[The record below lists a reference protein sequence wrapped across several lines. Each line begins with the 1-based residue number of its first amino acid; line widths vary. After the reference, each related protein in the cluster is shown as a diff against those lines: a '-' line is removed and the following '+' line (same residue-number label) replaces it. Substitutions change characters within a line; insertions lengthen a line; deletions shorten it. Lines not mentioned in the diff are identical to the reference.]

1 MQLQAIFLILT
12 IFISYLILGGD
23 NNQSQNKTA
32 DLPVSQTVVKIS
44 LKEKISDVVVG
55 AIVIANQNLNS
66 LGDRADKLIA
76 LAQEIK
82 QEKAAENNEK
92 ASGKANA
99 ETIKDFKRLPPEEF
113 DSQIALYRISAEKT
127 EAELNLNNGTKCDLA
142 PLETGSLTGFKKET
156 SLKSR
161 TALIK
166 YIDYNFNLF
175 AFNSQKRWP
184 IASVSKL
191 MTSVITLEKI
201 GDEKEIT
208 ISAAAVSTEGT
219 TGGFKAG
226 EIFKAEDLIKA
237 MMVVSSNDA
246 AVALAENYGK
256 ENFAGMM
263 NQKAKELGMND
274 TYYEEST
281 GLSFLNQSTAD
292 DLTKL
297 AAYIYN
303 NHPQILEVSRQKQV
317 EITELKSKKSRKL
330 LNINRFAGS
339 PDFIGG
345 KTGYIDES
353 GRNLVAFF
361 SKDNQIILTVVLGA
375 ENAFDETKKMLN
387 CY

>member
-12 IFISYLILGGD
+12 IFVSYLILGGD
-23 NNQSQNKTA
+23 NNQSQNKAAVLT
-32 DLPVSQTVVKIS
+32 VSQTATKIS
-44 LKEKISDVVVG
+44 LKEKISNVIVG
-55 AIVIANQNLNS
+55 AIIIVNQNLNS
-66 LGDRADKLIA
+66 LENKADKLIA

-82 QEKAAENNEK
+82 QEKEVV
-92 ASGKANA
+92 NA

-113 DSQIALYRISAEKT
+113 DSQIASYRISAEKT
-127 EAELNLNNGTKCDLA
+127 EAELNFNNGTKCDL
-142 PLETGSLTGFKKET
+142 EKEA

-184 IASVSKL
+184 IASISKL
-191 MTSVITLEKI
+191 MTSVIALEKI
-201 GDEKEIT
+201 GVEKEIT
-208 ISAAAVSTEGT
+208 ISASAVATEGT
-219 TGGFKAG
+219 TGAFKAG

-246 AVALAENYGK
+246 AVALAEDSGK

-303 NHPQILEVSRQKQV
+303 NHPQILEISRQKEAV
-317 EITELKSKKSRKL
+317 IKELKSQKSRKL

-339 PDFIGG
+339 SDFIGG

-361 SKDNQIILTVVLGA
+361 NKDNKIILTVVLGA
-375 ENAFDETKKMLN
+375 ENAFDETKKMIN